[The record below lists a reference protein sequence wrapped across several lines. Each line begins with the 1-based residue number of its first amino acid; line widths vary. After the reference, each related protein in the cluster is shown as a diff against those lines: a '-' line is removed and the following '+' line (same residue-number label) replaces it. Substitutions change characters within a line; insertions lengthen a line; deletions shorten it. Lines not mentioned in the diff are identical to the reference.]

1 MPQTVVTTDMT
12 NRNDSAQGLASLRL
26 SQGLR
31 EEAGAFMQSVL
42 RILSET
48 RLENLPP
55 IDFRLQSAKLLIEL
69 GLISDSIKVACS
81 LCRTLSVASLLR
93 ETDHRHRRSPMRL
106 PSTDRER
113 ALPNSDPR
121 CAR

>member
-1 MPQTVVTTDMT
+1 MT
-12 NRNDSAQGLASLRL
+12 DSAQGMASLRL

-55 IDFRLQSAKLLIEL
+55 IDFRLQSAKLLMEL
-69 GLISDSIKVACS
+69 GLISDSIKVA
-81 LCRTLSVASLLR
+81 
-93 ETDHRHRRSPMRL
+93 
-106 PSTDRER
+106 PS
-113 ALPNSDPR
+113 
-121 CAR
+121 CAVI

>member
-1 MPQTVVTTDMT
+1 MT
-12 NRNDSAQGLASLRL
+12 DSAQGMASLRL

-55 IDFRLQSAKLLIEL
+55 IDFRLQSAKLLMEL
-69 GLISDSIKVACS
+69 GLISDSIKVA
-81 LCRTLSVASLLR
+81 AS
-93 ETDHRHRRSPMRL
+93 
-106 PSTDRER
+106 
-113 ALPNSDPR
+113 
-121 CAR
+121 CAVI

>member
-1 MPQTVVTTDMT
+1 MPKTDVTAGMT
-12 NRNDSAQGLASLRL
+12 DSAQGMASLRL

-55 IDFRLQSAKLLIEL
+55 IDFRLQSAKLLMEL
-69 GLISDSIKVACS
+69 GLISDSIKVA
-81 LCRTLSVASLLR
+81 AS
-93 ETDHRHRRSPMRL
+93 
-106 PSTDRER
+106 
-113 ALPNSDPR
+113 
-121 CAR
+121 CAVI